1 MLPAVHLERDEE
13 RVEEIDLLAASAGG
27 RVGLE
32 GVLAD
37 LDRRARR
44 QPAPGRAVR
53 WAVALDV
60 RDSLTLRWWPQGITT
75 SADRDDAETFAGREV
90 VLTSSYSKKL
100 RGVGHGSRLTVFDV
114 TERDHVRY
122 RHVLLV
128 EAVVTDGEVALR
140 PVSIHAGGIVW
151 HGSFVHVAGT
161 ARGLFTFRLDDVV
174 RLAEPL
180 LGHDYVLPM
189 RYRYRAV
196 TAQGEQ
202 RMRYSFL
209 SLDRSGDEHELVA
222 GEYGRGEQT
231 TRVIRYALDPG
242 TGLLST
248 DPAGASRPRS
258 LDLGGIEQ
266 MQGAVSV
273 DGLLHVTQ
281 SLGRRRRGSLWVGR
295 PGDFTEHRHALPQG
309 PEDLCY
315 WPSTNQL
322 WGVSEH
328 PVLRYVFTLDRP
340 AWERS

>member
-1 MLPAVHLERDEE
+1 MGV
-13 RVEEIDLLAASAGG
+13 
-27 RVGLE
+27 E
-32 GVLAD
+32 GVLAH
-37 LDRRARR
+37 LDRTARR

-53 WAVALDV
+53 WAVALDL
-60 RDSLTLRWWPQGITT
+60 RDSLSLRWWPQGITT
-75 SADRDDAETFAGREV
+75 SADHADGETFAGREV
-90 VLTSSYSKKL
+90 VLTSSYAKKL
-100 RGVGHGSRLTVFDV
+100 RGAGHGSRLTVFDV
-114 TERDHVRY
+114 TDRDRVRY

-128 EAVVTDGEVALR
+128 EVVLRDGEPVLR
-140 PVSIHAGGIVW
+140 PVQIHAGGIVW
-151 HGSFVHVAGT
+151 RGPFVHVAGT

-174 RLAEPL
+174 RLADPL
-180 LGHDYVLPM
+180 HGHEYVLPM

-196 TAQGEQ
+196 TAEGEQ

-209 SLDRSGDEHELVA
+209 SLDRSGDEPHLVA

-231 TRVIRYALDPG
+231 TRVIRYGIDPT

-266 MQGAVSV
+266 MQGVVSV

-281 SLGRRRRGSLWVGR
+281 SLGRRRRGSLWVGV

-309 PEDLCY
+309 PEDLCH

-322 WGVSEH
+322 WSVSEH
-328 PVLRYVFTLDRP
+328 PMLRYVFALDRP
-340 AWERS
+340 VRERP